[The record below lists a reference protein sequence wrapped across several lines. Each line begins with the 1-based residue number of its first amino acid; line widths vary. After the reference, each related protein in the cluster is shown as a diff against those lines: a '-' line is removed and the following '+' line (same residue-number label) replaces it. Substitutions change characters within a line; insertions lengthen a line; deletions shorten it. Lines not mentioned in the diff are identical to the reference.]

1 MYHMYPS
8 LRIESRFATT
18 QKMMKQLDYYRL
30 VLLSAVTIFVGI
42 NKTLGRGIGS
52 HYDTEV

>member
-1 MYHMYPS
+1 MYPS